1 MADLQRS
8 SAKHRRREK
17 PRAVQG
23 RGFIGAFLALVAVV
37 VVVATG
43 SGWWMAHGVLG
54 GITVSQALSSE
65 DPKSSGDAMNV
76 LLIGLDSRKD
86 QNGNDLPWALL
97 KHLHAGDSDDG
108 GYNTNTL
115 ILAHVSAD
123 DRVTAFSIPR
133 DDWVKFNGV
142 PGYNH
147 IKIKEAYGL
156 TKQYVE
162 QKLIN
167 KGVSDQ
173 KELETKGREAGRAA
187 TLKAVRNLTGVP
199 IDYFAEVNLAGFYD
213 LTQSLGGV
221 DVCLKHAVYDS
232 YSGADFPAG
241 RQTLDAQQALAF
253 VRQRHGLE
261 NGDLD
266 RTHRQQAFLSAV
278 MRQLQDSG
286 TFTDL
291 GKLKSL
297 MAVARKDVVLSSGWN
312 EDLFRRM
319 GALAGG
325 SIEYRTL
332 PVVRYDNINGQD
344 VNIVDPAA
352 IKSEVAAAFGTSSAA
367 TTTTTPDMPSPST
380 VVDVI
385 NASNTSGLASQVA
398 RALKKDG
405 YTTGA
410 VRDRVRGEPNS
421 TTIEYAPG
429 AENDAR
435 SVATLLGIDAPDKPN
450 RKLEFGHVEVVV
462 DDNYS
467 APAQDE
473 STTSEDE
480 STSPSASSL
489 SGSYGSHHSNTTPDT
504 TEATPDQG
512 APIDGGGVPCV
523 N

>member
-1 MADLQRS
+1 VVGDLQRS
-8 SAKHRRREK
+8 NAKHRHRAT
-17 PRAVQG
+17 PRAT
-23 RGFIGAFLALVAVV
+23 RRRTFAHAFWALVAVFLV
-37 VVVATG
+37 LATG
-43 SGWWMAHGVLG
+43 SAWWTAHGMLG
-54 GITVSQALSSE
+54 GITVSQALGTD
-65 DPKSSGDAMNV
+65 DPKSSGGAMNI

-86 QNGNDLPWALL
+86 QDGNDLPWALL

-115 ILAHVSAD
+115 ILVHVGAD

-133 DDWVKFNGV
+133 DDWVSFNGV

-156 TKQYVE
+156 TKQYAE

-173 KELETKGREAGRAA
+173 KELETRGREAGRAA

-213 LTQSLGGV
+213 LAQSLGGV
-221 DVCLKHAVYDS
+221 EVCLKHAVYDS

-241 RQTLDAQQALAF
+241 RQTLDAEQALSF

-266 RTHRQQAFLSAV
+266 RTHRQQAFLSSV

-286 TFTDL
+286 TFTNI

-297 MAVARKDVVLSSGWN
+297 MAVARKDVVLSSGWD
-312 EDLFRRM
+312 EDQFRRL

-325 SIEYRTL
+325 AIQYRTL

-344 VNIVDPAA
+344 VNIIDPAA
-352 IKSEVAAAFGTSSAA
+352 IKAEVSAAFGDSSPDTTMDTS
-367 TTTTTPDMPSPST
+367 TEPSPST

-398 RALKKDG
+398 RTLKKDG

-410 VRDRVRGEPNS
+410 IRDRVRGEPTA
-421 TTIEYAPG
+421 TTVEYAPG
-429 AENDAR
+429 AETDAR
-435 SVATLLGIDAPDKPN
+435 NLATLLGIDAPDKPN
-450 RKLEFGHVEVVV
+450 RNLEFGHVEVVV

-467 APAQDE
+467 APPQDDSSSQDE
-473 STTSEDE
+473 SG
-480 STSPSASSL
+480 SASSL
-489 SGSYGSHHSNTTPDT
+489 SGGYGYGYHQSSTDSTDPTPDR
-504 TEATPDQG
+504 G
-512 APIDGGGVPCV
+512 APIGGGGVPCV

>member
-1 MADLQRS
+1 VHVFWTL
-8 SAKHRRREK
+8 
-17 PRAVQG
+17 VTL
-23 RGFIGAFLALVAVV
+23 FLVS
-37 VVVATG
+37 ATG
-43 SGWWMAHGVLG
+43 SAYWMAHGTLG
-54 GITVSQALSSE
+54 GITVSQALGSN
-65 DPKSSGDAMNV
+65 DPKSSGNATNV

-86 QNGNDLPWALL
+86 QDGNDLSWNLL

-162 QKLIN
+162 QKLID

-187 TLKAVRNLTGVP
+187 TLKAVRSLTGVP
-199 IDYFAEVNLAGFYD
+199 IDLFAEVNLAGFYD

-221 DVCLKHAVYDS
+221 DVCLKHAVYDE
-232 YSGADFPAG
+232 YSGAEFPAG
-241 RQTLDAQQALAF
+241 RQTLDAEQALAF

-266 RTHRQQAFLSAV
+266 RTHRQQAFLSSV
-278 MRQLQDSG
+278 MRQLQDAG
-286 TFTDL
+286 TFTNL

-297 MAVARKDVVLSSGWN
+297 MSVARKDVVLSSGWD
-312 EDLFRRM
+312 EDQFRRM

-344 VNIVDPAA
+344 VNIIDPDA
-352 IKSEVAAAFGTSSAA
+352 IKAEVSEAFGDSSA
-367 TTTTTPDMPSPST
+367 TTTMETSDVPSPST
-380 VVDVI
+380 VVDVV

-398 RALKKDG
+398 RALRKDG

-410 VRDRVRGEPNS
+410 IRDRVRGEPNA

-429 AENDAR
+429 AETDAR
-435 SVATLLGIDAPDKPN
+435 TLATVLGIDAPGKPN
-450 RKLEFGHVEVVV
+450 RTLQFGHIEVIV

-467 APAQDE
+467 APTQDD
-473 STTSEDE
+473 SSS
-480 STSPSASSL
+480 STSTDETPSASSL
-489 SGSYGSHHSNTTPDT
+489 SGSYGYHQSNTETDT
-504 TEATPDQG
+504 TEPTPDQG
-512 APIDGGGVPCV
+512 KPIGGGGVPCV

>member
-1 MADLQRS
+1 VGDLQRS
-8 SAKHRRREK
+8 NAKHRHRATPVATRR
-17 PRAVQG
+17 
-23 RGFIGAFLALVAVV
+23 RGLVHAFWTLVAVFTLL
-37 VVVATG
+37 ATG
-43 SGWWMAHGVLG
+43 SAWWTAHGMLG
-54 GITVSQALSSE
+54 GITVSQALGSD
-65 DPKSSGDAMNV
+65 DPKSSGDAMNI

-86 QNGNDLPWALL
+86 QDGNDLPWALL

-133 DDWVKFNGV
+133 DDWVSFSGV

-162 QKLIN
+162 QKLID

-173 KELETKGREAGRAA
+173 KELETRGREAGRAA

-221 DVCLKHAVYDS
+221 EVCLKHAVYDS

-241 RQTLDAQQALAF
+241 RQTLDAEQALAF

-266 RTHRQQAFLSAV
+266 RTHRQQAFLSSV
-278 MRQLQDSG
+278 MRQLQNSG
-286 TFTDL
+286 TFTNI

-297 MAVARKDVVLSSGWN
+297 MSVARKDVVLSSGWD
-312 EDLFRRM
+312 EDQFRRM
-319 GALAGG
+319 GALAGSG
-325 SIEYRTL
+325 IQYRTL
-332 PVVRYDNINGQD
+332 PVVRYDNINDQD
-344 VNIVDPAA
+344 VNIIDPAA
-352 IKSEVAAAFGTSSAA
+352 IKAEVAAAFGDSSPA
-367 TTTTTPDMPSPST
+367 TTTTSAVPSPST
-380 VVDVI
+380 VVDVV
-385 NASNTSGLASQVA
+385 NASSVSGLATKVA
-398 RALKKDG
+398 RTLKKDG

-410 VRDRVRGEPNS
+410 IRDRVRGEPTA

-429 AENDAR
+429 AETDAR
-435 SVATLLGIDAPDKPN
+435 SVASLLGIDAPDKPN
-450 RKLEFGHVEVVV
+450 RTLAFGHVEVVV

-467 APAQDE
+467 APSQDE
-473 STTSEDE
+473 SPSASEDD
-480 STSPSASSL
+480 STSASSL
-489 SGSYGSHHSNTTPDT
+489 SGSYGYYQSSTDT
-504 TEATPDQG
+504 TEPTPDRG

>member
-1 MADLQRS
+1 VGDLQRS
-8 SAKHRRREK
+8 NAKHRHRATPVAARR
-17 PRAVQG
+17 RVVVH
-23 RGFIGAFLALVAVV
+23 AFWTLVAVFTV
-37 VVVATG
+37 LATG
-43 SGWWMAHGVLG
+43 SAWWTAHGMLG
-54 GITVSQALSSE
+54 GITVSQALSAE
-65 DPKSSGDAMNV
+65 DPKSSGDAINI

-86 QNGNDLPWALL
+86 QDGNDLPWALL

-133 DDWVKFNGV
+133 DDWVPFSGV

-162 QKLIN
+162 QKLID

-173 KELETKGREAGRAA
+173 KELETRSREAGRAA

-213 LTQSLGGV
+213 LAKSLGGI

-241 RQTLDAQQALAF
+241 RQTLDAEQALAF

-266 RTHRQQAFLSAV
+266 RTHRQQAFLSSV

-286 TFTDL
+286 TFTNI

-297 MAVARKDVVLSSGWN
+297 MTVARKDVVLSSGWD
-312 EDLFRRM
+312 EDQFRRM
-319 GALAGG
+319 GALAGSG
-325 SIEYRTL
+325 IQYRTL
-332 PVVRYDNINGQD
+332 PVVRYDNINDQD
-344 VNIVDPAA
+344 VNIIDPAA
-352 IKSEVAAAFGTSSAA
+352 IKAEVAAAFGESSAA
-367 TTTTTPDMPSPST
+367 TTTTTSALPSPST
-380 VVDVI
+380 VVDVV
-385 NASNTSGLASQVA
+385 NASSVSGRASQVA
-398 RALKKDG
+398 RTLKKDG

-410 VRDRVRGEPNS
+410 IRDRVRGEPTA

-429 AENDAR
+429 AETDAR
-435 SVATLLGIDAPDKPN
+435 SVASLLGIDAPDKPN
-450 RKLEFGHVEVVV
+450 RTLEFGHVEVIV

-467 APAQDE
+467 APSQDE
-473 STTSEDE
+473 SPSASQDE
-480 STSPSASSL
+480 SLSASSL
-489 SGSYGSHHSNTTPDT
+489 SGSYGYGYHQSSTDT
-504 TEATPDQG
+504 TEPTPDRG

>member
-1 MADLQRS
+1 MGDLQRS
-8 SAKHRRREK
+8 DRKPRHRATPATARRRSLG
-17 PRAVQG
+17 RATCAVT
-23 RGFIGAFLALVAVV
+23 AAAALL
-37 VVVATG
+37 ATG
-43 SGWWMAHGVLG
+43 SGYWMAHGVLG
-54 GITVSQALSSE
+54 GLSGITISEALGSQ
-65 DPKSSGDAMNV
+65 DPKSTGDGQNI

-86 QNGNDLPWALL
+86 QNGDDLPWAVL

-123 DRVTAFSIPR
+123 DRVSAFSIPR
-133 DDWVKFNGV
+133 DDWVPFNGV

-162 QKLIN
+162 QKMIN
-167 KGVSDQ
+167 KGIGDQ
-173 KELETKGREAGRAA
+173 KELETKGREAARAA

-213 LTQSLGGV
+213 LAKSLGGV
-221 DVCLKHAVYDS
+221 DVCLNHAVYDS
-232 YSGADFPAG
+232 FSGADFPAG
-241 RQTLDAQQALAF
+241 RQTLDAEQALAF

-278 MRQLQDSG
+278 MRQLQDTG

-297 MAVARKDVVLSSGWN
+297 MAVARKDVVLSSGWD
-312 EDLFRRM
+312 EEQFRKM

-325 SIEYRTL
+325 SVEYRTL
-332 PVVRYDNINGQD
+332 PVVRYDNIDGQD

-352 IKSEVAAAFGTSSAA
+352 IKAEVAAAFGTSLSTP
-367 TTTTTPDMPSPST
+367 TTTAPLPNPST

-385 NASNTSGLASQVA
+385 NASSVGGLATKVA
-398 RALKKDG
+398 RTLKHDG

-410 VRDRVRGEPNS
+410 IRDRVRGEPSS

-429 AENDAR
+429 AESDAR
-435 SVATLLGIDAPDKPN
+435 EVASLLGIDAPDKPT
-450 RKLEFGHVEVVV
+450 RTLQFGHIEVIV
-462 DDNYS
+462 DDNFT
-467 APAQDE
+467 APSQDE
-473 STTSEDE
+473 STTP
-480 STSPSASSL
+480 STTSGYLGYQSS
-489 SGSYGSHHSNTTPDT
+489 SSSSDSTDPTPDR
-504 TEATPDQG
+504 G